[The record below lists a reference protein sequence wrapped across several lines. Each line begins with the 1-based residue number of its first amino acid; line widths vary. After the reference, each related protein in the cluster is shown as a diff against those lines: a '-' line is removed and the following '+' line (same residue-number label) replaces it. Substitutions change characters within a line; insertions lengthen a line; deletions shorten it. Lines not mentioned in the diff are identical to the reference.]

1 MDTSIIVSIIIGIV
15 TISVPLW
22 IRKKDKEEEEK
33 RRLEREEEEN
43 RKAREQELVLQI
55 SDKIAQTNGCYY
67 IKVINESEVA
77 TASGLKLLFQLE
89 NIHRGIRL
97 NLRGSDN
104 IPMLLSKSVSVN
116 GFKGRETKVKIDA
129 MSINKSSINKLS
141 NKNQEL
147 YKAGVLTLEDLLS
160 ERGTHLYIEWSAT
173 NDKTK
178 LTDVMPVKEYCF
190 ENIEE
195 GTFVPGSM
203 DIISINQE
211 IDD

>member
-22 IRKKDKEEEEK
+22 IRKKDKEEEKK
-33 RRLEREEEEN
+33 RRFEREEEEK

-67 IKVINESEVA
+67 IKIINESEVA

-89 NIHRGIRL
+89 NIHRGISL
-97 NLRGSDN
+97 NLRGLDN

-116 GFKGRETKVKIDA
+116 GCKGRETKVKIDA
-129 MSINKSSINKLS
+129 MSINKSSIKKMS
-141 NKNQEL
+141 TRNQEL

-160 ERGTHLYIEWSAT
+160 ERGTHLYIEWSAV

-190 ENIEE
+190 ENIEA

-203 DIISINQE
+203 AIIPVDQE

>member
-22 IRKKDKEEEEK
+22 IRKKDKEEEKK
-33 RRLEREEEEN
+33 RRFEREEEEK

-67 IKVINESEVA
+67 IKIINESEVA

-89 NIHRGIRL
+89 NIHRGISL
-97 NLRGSDN
+97 NLRGLDN

-116 GFKGRETKVKIDA
+116 GYKGRETKVKIDA
-129 MSINKSSINKLS
+129 MSINKSSIKKMS
-141 NKNQEL
+141 TRNQEL

-160 ERGTHLYIEWSAT
+160 ERGTHLYIEWSAV

-190 ENIEE
+190 ENIEA

-203 DIISINQE
+203 DIIPVDQE

>member
-1 MDTSIIVSIIIGIV
+1 MDISIIVSICIGIA
-15 TISVPLW
+15 TIFVPLW
-22 IRKKDKEEEEK
+22 IRKKDKEEEKK
-33 RRLEREEEEN
+33 RRLEWEEEEK
-43 RKAREQELVLQI
+43 RKAQEQELVLKI

-67 IKVINESEVA
+67 IKIINESEVA

-89 NIHRGIRL
+89 NIHRGIRI

-104 IPMLLSKSVSVN
+104 IPMLLSKSVSVY
-116 GFKGRETKVKIDA
+116 GYKGRETKVKIDA

-141 NKNQEL
+141 IRNQEL
-147 YKAGVLTLEDLLS
+147 YKGGALTLEDLLS
-160 ERGTHLYIEWSAT
+160 ERGTYLYIEWSAI

-178 LTDVMPVKEYCF
+178 LTDVMPVKKYCF
-190 ENIEE
+190 ENIEA

-203 DIISINQE
+203 DIISVNQE